1 MKITKG
7 NTKKFYVVGVS
18 YEKADAEIR
27 GKFTFF
33 PDSVKDFTRDG
44 IAMGMENFFVVSTCN
59 RSEFYGYANS
69 VEDIVNLY
77 CHYTQGNPEEMQT
90 VLTSYENEEAIQH
103 LFEVSAGLKSQILG
117 DFEIIGQIKT
127 WFSRFKKHGSSGA
140 FLERLI
146 NTAIQISKQVKNETE
161 ISNGAASVSY
171 AAVHYIKATQKNVS
185 EKKILLYG
193 TGKIGRNTCTNLVKH
208 TQNDHITLI
217 NRTREKAEILSEK
230 YDVLV
235 KDFSELKNELNTT
248 DILIVATGAN
258 QHTITEDMIPYDKEM
273 TIIDLSV
280 PENVAHTLG
289 SRETIQLINV
299 DGLSKMVDDTLDAR
313 RNGIPAAKEIIEH
326 HKAEFSEWLSTRE
339 FVPIIQSFK
348 ERLEF
353 LQMHELKNLQKKNP
367 SINGTETAV
376 AQKLVQNLTNQFA
389 SYLLENKENADETI
403 QMMEEIFRLKVKS

>member
-1 MKITKG
+1 MKIATE
-7 NTKKFYVVGVS
+7 NSMKFYVIGVS

-33 PDSVKDFTRDG
+33 PDSVQEFAEEGKAR
-44 IAMGMENFFVVSTCN
+44 GMENFFVVSTCN
-59 RSEFYGYANS
+59 RSEFYGFAPS
-69 VEDIVNLY
+69 VEDMVELY
-77 CHYTQGNPEEMQT
+77 CKFTQGNVEEMKS
-90 VLTSYENEEAIQH
+90 VLTFYENEEAIQH

-127 WFSRFKKHGSSGA
+127 WFSRFKKCGTSGA
-140 FLERLI
+140 FLERLV

-171 AAVHYIKATQKNVS
+171 AAVHYIKSTQKNVS

-230 YDVLV
+230 YQVLV
-235 KDFSELKNELNTT
+235 KDFSELNEELKNT
-248 DILIVATGAN
+248 DILIVATGAH

-289 SRETIQLINV
+289 SREQIQLINV
-299 DGLSKMVDDTLDAR
+299 DGLSKMVDETLDAR
-313 RNGIPAAKEIIEH
+313 KNGVPAAKEIIEI
-326 HKAEFSEWLSTRE
+326 HKEEFSEWLKTRE
-339 FVPIIQSFK
+339 YVPIIQSFK

-353 LQMHELKNLQKKNP
+353 LQMHELKNLKKKDP

-376 AQKLVQNLTNQFA
+376 AHKLVQNLTNQFA
-389 SYLLENKENADETI
+389 SYLLENRENADDAI